1 MSHAETLPRWG
12 IVSTIKAP
20 VPAILAF
27 AAHHLDLGA
36 HRIFVY
42 LDDDNRAGFDILKS
56 HPKIRPMLTDD
67 AYWRAMGMKRRAKHQ
82 SRQFENARHAY
93 GRAGDLDW
101 LAHIDVD
108 EFLIPAQPVASQLA
122 ALPEACFCARVRP
135 IEALAPT
142 AADQPLHAKACALD
156 RATRNRQTERLY
168 PDYGAH
174 LNGGFL
180 SHVAG
185 KLFYRTGVT
194 DLKVNIH
201 NILVG
206 EAQNPGQQ
214 ELTGTDLLH
223 LHAKTWEAFIAA
235 FHYRLDKGS
244 YRAELKPNRPVDRGG
259 LTLHEMFKAIHD
271 ADGESGLRRFFD
283 AVCTATPAHLA
294 ALEAEG
300 LLRRPV
306 LDLEAAV
313 KRHFPQA

>member
-1 MSHAETLPRWG
+1 MPHANGLPKWG

-20 VPAILAF
+20 VDAILAF
-27 AAHHLDLGA
+27 AAHHLDQGA
-36 HRIFVY
+36 DRIFVY
-42 LDDDNRAGFDILKS
+42 LDDDNHAAFDRLKS
-56 HPKIRPMLTDD
+56 HPKLRPTLTDD
-67 AYWRAMGMKRRAKHQ
+67 AYWRALGMKRRVKHQ

-108 EFLIPAQPVASQLA
+108 EFLLPAQPFAAQLA
-122 ALPEACFCARVRP
+122 ALPAACLCVRIRP
-135 IEALAPT
+135 IEALAP
-142 AADQPLHAKACALD
+142 ASAEQPLHAKACALD
-156 RATRNRQTERLY
+156 RATRNRQTEALY

-185 KLFYRTGVT
+185 KMVYRTGLA

-201 NILVG
+201 NVMVG
-206 EAQNPGQQ
+206 EVQNPGQQ
-214 ELTGTDLLH
+214 ELVGTDLLH
-223 LHAKTWEAFIAA
+223 CHAKSWEAFIAA

-244 YRAELKPNRPVDRGG
+244 YRAELKPNRPADRGG

-271 ADGESGLRRFFD
+271 ADGEAGLRRFYD
-283 AVCTATPAHLA
+283 RVCTATPTHLA

-300 LLRRPV
+300 LLRRPA
-306 LDLEAAV
+306 LDLREAVA
-313 KRHFPQA
+313 RHFPDA

>member
-1 MSHAETLPRWG
+1 MTDPLDLPKWG
-12 IVSTIKAP
+12 VVATVRAP
-20 VPAILAF
+20 VAAVLAF

-42 LDDDNRAGFDILKS
+42 LDDDNRAAFLALKA
-56 HPKIRPMLTDD
+56 HPKLRPVLTGD
-67 AYWRAMGMKRRAKHQ
+67 AYWQSLGMKRRAKHQ

-108 EFLIPAQPVASQLA
+108 EFLLPKGSVAAQLA
-122 ALPEACFCARVRP
+122 ALPPDCFCARIRP
-135 IEALAPT
+135 IETLAPT
-142 AADQPLHAKACALD
+142 ATDQPLYAKACALD
-156 RATRNRQTERLY
+156 RALRNRQTETLY

-185 KLFYRTGVT
+185 KLLYRTGVP

-201 NILVG
+201 NITVG
-206 EAQNPGQQ
+206 EVQNPGQQ
-214 ELTGTDLLH
+214 ELIGTDLLH
-223 LHAKTWEAFIAA
+223 AHAKSWDNFIAA

-244 YRAELKPNRPVDRGG
+244 YRAELKPNRPLDKGG
-259 LTLHEMFKAIHD
+259 LTLHEMFRAIHE
-271 ADGESGLRRFFD
+271 ADGEAGLRRFYD
-283 AVCTATPAHLA
+283 TVCTATPTHLS

-300 LLRRPV
+300 LLRRPS
-306 LDLEAAV
+306 LELQTAV
-313 KRHFPQA
+313 ARHFPAA

>member
-1 MSHAETLPRWG
+1 MSQSSAVPKWG

-42 LDDDNRAGFDILKS
+42 LDDDNRAAYDRLKA
-56 HPKIRPMLTDD
+56 HPKLRPVLTDD
-67 AYWRAMGMKRRAKHQ
+67 SYWAGLGMKRRAKHQ

-108 EFLIPAQPVASQLA
+108 EFLLPGTSLA
-122 ALPEACFCARVRP
+122 AQLGALPADCLCARIRP
-135 IEALAPT
+135 IEALAPI
-142 AADQPLHAKACALD
+142 APDQPLHAKACALD
-156 RATRNRQTERLY
+156 RAMRNRQTERLY

-185 KLFYRTGVT
+185 KLVYRTGVEG
-194 DLKVNIH
+194 LKANIH
-201 NILVG
+201 NITVG
-206 EAQNPGQQ
+206 ETQNPGQQ
-214 ELTGTDLLH
+214 DLTGTDLLH
-223 LHAKTWEAFIAA
+223 LHAKSWEAFITA

-244 YRAELKPNRPVDRGG
+244 YRAELKPNRPVDKGG
-259 LTLHEMFKAIHD
+259 LTLHDMFKAIHD
-271 ADGESGLRRFFD
+271 ADGEAGLRHFYD
-283 AVCTATPAHLA
+283 QVCTVTPAHLA
-294 ALEAEG
+294 ALDAEG
-300 LLRRPV
+300 LLRRPA
-306 LDLEAAV
+306 LDLDGAV
-313 KRHFPQA
+313 ARHFPQA